1 MGKQKEID
9 TNTKSRLKPKKRLFS
24 NKTIVII
31 KIVAACILFF
41 ACCLFFFGNMKSF
54 GEDLKNFNPF
64 PIIFFV
70 GIIWICIYISN
81 LVGKIEDKN
90 LYLADRFDW
99 LYKLVFTITILSM
112 IVRSFFFIKPYLAVP
127 TEIIILCIISGVL
140 TLLTPKI
147 VDNNN
152 EEF

>member
-1 MGKQKEID
+1 MGKNKEID
-9 TNTKSRLKPKKRLFS
+9 TNTKKRLQPKARFFS

-31 KIVAACILFF
+31 KIIAACILFF
-41 ACCLFFFGNMKSF
+41 ACCLFFFGNMEMF
-54 GEDLKNFNPF
+54 ADDLKNFNPF
-64 PIIFFV
+64 PIIFFA
-70 GIIWICIYISN
+70 GIIWVCIYISN

-112 IVRSFFFIKPYLAVP
+112 VVRSFLFAEPYLAVQ
-127 TEIIILCIISGVL
+127 TEIVILCIISGIL
-140 TLLTPKI
+140 TLMTPKI